1 MSGHN
6 DDDRTIMGAPVVDD
20 SNPPPAAMMHLLVLD
35 QPGAPPHRVPLG
47 PEPLTIGRTVQNG
60 LMLASDQISRRH
72 CIVAL
77 ENGVAVVTDTE
88 STNGCWIGGLRI
100 EGPTRLPPGSV
111 LRVGPYH
118 LQYLCLPRQEMERN
132 QGLERDLEKA
142 QRYVT
147 ALLPPPIAEGPVR
160 ADWRF
165 VPSAQIGG
173 DGFGWR
179 FLDEQRF
186 AVWLLDVAGHG
197 AGAALLAASVMNT
210 LRSGGPAGA
219 DPADPAA
226 VMAGLNDLFQSDRH
240 GGLYFSCW
248 HAVADLSTRTLRFA
262 GAGHHPGWL
271 LTPGAAAWTA
281 LHVRNPGIGL
291 TPDWTYRSAEVPLP
305 PASRLVLFSDG
316 AFETVAPDGRQRG
329 LADFLPHLAS
339 PPVPGLPEAER
350 LLGAVLES
358 VPMHG
363 LDDDVSILSLDFY

>member
-1 MSGHN
+1 MSA
-6 DDDRTIMGAPVVDD
+6 DSDEDRTLIGAPVVDD
-20 SNPPPAAMMHLLVLD
+20 HSPPPAAMIHLLVLD

-60 LMLASDQISRRH
+60 LMLASDEISRQH
-72 CIVAL
+72 CVVAL
-77 ENGVAVVTDTE
+77 QDGVAIVTDMG
-88 STNGCWIGGLRI
+88 STNGCWIGGKRI
-100 EGPTRLPPGSV
+100 EGPTSLPPGSV

-147 ALLPPPIAEGPVR
+147 ALLPAPIAEGPVR

-179 FLDEQRF
+179 FLDDRRF

-226 VMAGLNDLFQSDRH
+226 VLAGLNALFQSDRQ

-248 HAVADLSTRTLRFA
+248 HGVADLTARTLCFA

-271 LTPGAAAWTA
+271 LAPGAPAWAA

-291 TPDWTYRSAEVPLP
+291 TAEWPYRSAVVPLP
-305 PASRLVLFSDG
+305 PASRLVLFSNG
-316 AFETVAPDGRQRG
+316 AFDTAAADGTRRG
-329 LADFLPHLAS
+329 LADFLPHLAT

-350 LLGAVLES
+350 LLNAVMQS
-358 VPMHG
+358 VAPHG
-363 LDDDVSILSLDFY
+363 LDDDVSILSLDFD